1 MTSVSGEEPIER
13 ELAELEQEEVRRRVD
28 AAQRAVDVDRRG
40 AGRPLGA
47 LREDDLER
55 VALADV
61 LLRALDAAHV
71 LEPSRR
77 SGASV
82 RRPVAPGLEPGQ
94 RPVEPLR
101 DLDRVAAQDL
111 GHAQD
116 VVELDERVGDD
127 ELALGKVRPGVGQR
141 NGRLELRDVV
151 VAEVADDRLVER
163 LGLLEP
169 DDPRPVADERV
180 AAEASV
186 LDRLEQER
194 GAVLGAQPEVR
205 PERSDEIG
213 GYDGGCVHFGKQKDL
228 RLEVFERNGLVGLD
242 QIRRRSR
249 PARGA
254 RSRPRV
260 RSGESSAQ
268 G

>member
-1 MTSVSGEEPIER
+1 MPE
-13 ELAELEQEEVRRRVD
+13 
-28 AAQRAVDVDRRG
+28 
-40 AGRPLGA
+40 
-47 LREDDLER
+47 
-55 VALADV
+55 
-61 LLRALDAAHV
+61 
-71 LEPSRR
+71 
-77 SGASV
+77 
-82 RRPVAPGLEPGQ
+82 
-94 RPVEPLR
+94 
-101 DLDRVAAQDL
+101 
-111 GHAQD
+111 D

-127 ELALGKVRPGVGQR
+127 EQALGKVRAGVGQR

-151 VAEVADDRLVER
+151 VAQVADDGLVER
-163 LGLLEP
+163 FGLLEP

-180 AAEASV
+180 PAHASV

-194 GAVLGAQPEVR
+194 SAVLRAQAEVR

-228 RLEVFERNGLVGLD
+228 RLEVFERNGCRLD